1 MLLEILQNAIRSN
14 TMITVLAIFSV
25 LFTAALMGYL
35 GTRKAVQKTAES
47 DFAGVP
53 QPAIAKRW
61 STPLIVL
68 AVVYCFLLL
77 AGLSWAGWF
86 RVA

>member
-1 MLLEILQNAIRSN
+1 MTN
-14 TMITVLAIFSV
+14 VLTIFSV

-35 GTRKAVQKTAES
+35 GTRKAAQRTAES
-47 DFAGVP
+47 DAASAP
-53 QPAIAKRW
+53 QPAIAERW

-68 AVVYCFLLL
+68 PVVYCFLLL

-86 RVA
+86 RLA

>member
-1 MLLEILQNAIRSN
+1 
-14 TMITVLAIFSV
+14 MIQVLSIFSV
-25 LFTAALMGYL
+25 LLAAAVMGYY
-35 GTRKAVQKTAES
+35 GTRKAVHKTTEPDAAS
-47 DFAGVP
+47 VP
-53 QPAIAKRW
+53 KRAIPKRW
-61 STPLIVL
+61 SSLLIVL

>member
-1 MLLEILQNAIRSN
+1 MIDFPAI
-14 TMITVLAIFSV
+14 
-25 LFTAALMGYL
+25 
-35 GTRKAVQKTAES
+35 AES
-47 DFAGVP
+47 DEANVP

-61 STPLIVL
+61 SSILIAL

-86 RVA
+86 HVA

>member
-1 MLLEILQNAIRSN
+1 
-14 TMITVLAIFSV
+14 MIHVLTIFSV
-25 LFTAALMGYL
+25 LFAAAVMGYY
-35 GTRKAVQKTAES
+35 GTRQAVRETVQS
-47 DFAGVP
+47 DAARAP
-53 QPAIAKRW
+53 QRAIPRRW
-61 STPLIVL
+61 STPLIVM

>member
-1 MLLEILQNAIRSN
+1 MTNVLTML
-14 TMITVLAIFSV
+14 SV
-25 LFTAALMGYL
+25 LLTALLMGYP
-35 GTRKAVQKTAES
+35 GTPKAAQKTAES
-47 DFAGVP
+47 DFASGP
-53 QPAIAKRW
+53 QPAIAKHW
-61 STPLIVL
+61 STSLIVL